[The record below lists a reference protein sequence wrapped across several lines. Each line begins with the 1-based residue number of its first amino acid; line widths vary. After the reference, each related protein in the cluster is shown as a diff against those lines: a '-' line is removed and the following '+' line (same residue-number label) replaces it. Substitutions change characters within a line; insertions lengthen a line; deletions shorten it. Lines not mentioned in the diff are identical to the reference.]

1 MDIINLYEKS
11 ENLFFVGGIVRDELL
26 GKQSPD
32 IDLTFVGNA
41 IDFAHSFN
49 FGEITQINEEFG
61 SVHLNID
68 NKTVD
73 ITSTRTERYPNKGQL
88 PVVDTIACPLK
99 DDVKRR
105 DFTINAIAKNC
116 KSGKI
121 VDYVGGIE
129 DLKNKT
135 LRILHDESFIDD
147 PTRIIRGLKFAV
159 RFGFELDEHTKKLQ
173 DEYLEN
179 VDYNMSFKRLKD
191 ELVDAF
197 NLNNQEVLHKFI
209 EQKMYKLLSLKQ
221 NNVKEFDVQAIVDK
235 YSSEI
240 KNIWICYLG
249 SFNLS
254 NLPLTKSE
262 MKIIEDYKKLLNAD
276 LSSDFK
282 IYKAFE
288 KVEIES
294 LILLAQTKK
303 DIVEKYLDK
312 LRKIKL
318 QITGED
324 LIKMG
329 YKPSKKFAQ
338 VLDAV
343 LQAVIENPTL
353 DHVQQLGM
361 VEKFMWTFVK
371 TMPCMA
377 LKGLQQELSC
387 EYGYHKELEGLQVDS

>member
-41 IDFAHSFN
+41 IDFAHSLN
-49 FGEITQINEEFG
+49 FGKITQINEEFG

-121 VDYVGGIE
+121 VDYVGGID

-135 LRILHDESFIDD
+135 LRVLHDESFIDD

-159 RFGFELDEHTKKLQ
+159 RFGFELDGHTKKLQ

-197 NLNNQEVLHKFI
+197 NLNKQEVLHKFI

-221 NNVKEFDVQAIVDK
+221 NKVKEFDVQAIVGK

-361 VEKFMWTFVK
+361 VEKFM
-371 TMPCMA
+371 
-377 LKGLQQELSC
+377 
-387 EYGYHKELEGLQVDS
+387 

>member
-32 IDLTFVGNA
+32 IDLTYVGNA
-41 IDFAHSFN
+41 IEFARSLN

-61 SVHLNID
+61 SVHLKID
-68 NKTVD
+68 DKTVD
-73 ITSTRTERYPNKGQL
+73 ITSTRTESYPSKGQL
-88 PVVDTIACPLK
+88 PVVDKIACPLK

-105 DFTINAIAKNC
+105 DFTVNAIAKNC
-116 KSGKI
+116 KSGEI

-129 DLKNKT
+129 DLRNKT

-159 RFGFELDEHTKKLQ
+159 RFDFELDEHTKKLQ

-197 NLNNQEVLHKFI
+197 NLNKQEVLHKFI
-209 EQKMYKLLSLKQ
+209 EQKMYKLLSSEQ
-221 NNVKEFDVQAIVDK
+221 NEVKEFEVQAIVDK
-235 YSSEI
+235 Y
-240 KNIWICYLG
+240 
-249 SFNLS
+249 LS

-282 IYKAFE
+282 VYKAFE

-294 LILLAQTKK
+294 LILLSQTKK

-312 LRKIKL
+312 LRKIKI

-329 YKPSKKFAQ
+329 YKPSKKFAIA
-338 VLDAV
+338 LDAV

-353 DHVQQLGM
+353 DHAQQLGM
-361 VEKFMWTFVK
+361 VEKFM
-371 TMPCMA
+371 
-377 LKGLQQELSC
+377 
-387 EYGYHKELEGLQVDS
+387 

>member
-32 IDLTFVGNA
+32 VDLTYVGNA
-41 IDFAHSFN
+41 IEFARSLN

-61 SVHLNID
+61 SVHLKID
-68 NKTVD
+68 DKTVD
-73 ITSTRTERYPNKGQL
+73 ITSTRTESYPSKGQL
-88 PVVDTIACPLK
+88 PVVDKIACPLK

-105 DFTINAIAKNC
+105 DFTVNAIAKNC
-116 KSGKI
+116 KSGEM

-135 LRILHDESFIDD
+135 LRILHDGSFIDD

-159 RFGFELDEHTKKLQ
+159 RFGFELDENTKKLQ

-179 VDYNMSFKRLKD
+179 VDYDMSFKRLKD

-197 NLNNQEVLHKFI
+197 NLNKQEVLHKFI
-209 EQKMYKLLSLKQ
+209 EQKMYKLLSLEQ
-221 NNVKEFDVQAIVDK
+221 NEMEEFDVQAIVDK

-249 SFNLS
+249 TFDLS

-282 IYKAFE
+282 VYKAFE

-294 LILLAQTKK
+294 LILLSQTKK

-312 LRKIKL
+312 LRKIKI

-329 YKPSKKFAQ
+329 YKPSKKFAIA
-338 VLDAV
+338 LDAV

-353 DHVQQLGM
+353 DHAQQLGM

-371 TMPCMA
+371 SMPCMG
-377 LKGLQQELSC
+377 LKGLKQELSC

>member
-1 MDIINLYEKS
+1 
-11 ENLFFVGGIVRDELL
+11 
-26 GKQSPD
+26 
-32 IDLTFVGNA
+32 
-41 IDFAHSFN
+41 
-49 FGEITQINEEFG
+49 
-61 SVHLNID
+61 
-68 NKTVD
+68 
-73 ITSTRTERYPNKGQL
+73 
-88 PVVDTIACPLK
+88 
-99 DDVKRR
+99 
-105 DFTINAIAKNC
+105 
-116 KSGKI
+116 
-121 VDYVGGIE
+121 
-129 DLKNKT
+129 
-135 LRILHDESFIDD
+135 
-147 PTRIIRGLKFAV
+147 
-159 RFGFELDEHTKKLQ
+159 
-173 DEYLEN
+173 
-179 VDYNMSFKRLKD
+179 
-191 ELVDAF
+191 
-197 NLNNQEVLHKFI
+197 
-209 EQKMYKLLSLKQ
+209 MYKLLSLKQ

-262 MKIIEDYKKLLNAD
+262 MKIIEDYKKLLNTD

-361 VEKFMWTFVK
+361 VEKFM
-371 TMPCMA
+371 
-377 LKGLQQELSC
+377 
-387 EYGYHKELEGLQVDS
+387 